1 MIWVVR
7 ILAIVLIAVTLL
19 PFVSTR
25 KWWVRG
31 WEIPR
36 SQIAAILLVPIL
48 LAVWQMASSGFSSEL
63 IFWLSACVSA
73 LTWQILQIIPL
84 SPLWTKEI
92 NDVAAEAG
100 VFKLL
105 AVNLK
110 VNNRSCAVAQR
121 EIANE
126 NADVLLLVE
135 PDEKWSQELRHL
147 REQYSF
153 HHDEFRDDGLGM
165 ALWSKFK
172 ISDLQTRYIVT
183 DRRPSIWAQVE
194 VPDGQSA
201 NLVCIHPTPPGLDDD
216 TGESRRDSGVRDAE
230 LVLIAQD
237 IAEHRDKSWMVAGDF
252 NDAAWSRTMKLFKRL
267 SRLKDPR
274 VGRAVMGTFHA
285 KFPLLRF
292 PLDHVFLSQ
301 GYAIGEL
308 RRVKIAGSDHFGVV
322 VKLALQ
328 ANGNG
333 VDPKPKNSDVKKANR
348 LVKEGISDAADR
360 DVKSEKKTRQKP
372 LKPEANR

>member
-19 PFVSTR
+19 PFVATR

-216 TGESRRDSGVRDAE
+216 TGESRRDSGVRH
-230 LVLIAQD
+230 
-237 IAEHRDKSWMVAGDF
+237 HRTVGTHQ
-252 NDAAWSRTMKLFKRL
+252 SR
-267 SRLKDPR
+267 
-274 VGRAVMGTFHA
+274 G
-285 KFPLLRF
+285 
-292 PLDHVFLSQ
+292 
-301 GYAIGEL
+301 
-308 RRVKIAGSDHFGVV
+308 
-322 VKLALQ
+322 
-328 ANGNG
+328 
-333 VDPKPKNSDVKKANR
+333 
-348 LVKEGISDAADR
+348 
-360 DVKSEKKTRQKP
+360 
-372 LKPEANR
+372 